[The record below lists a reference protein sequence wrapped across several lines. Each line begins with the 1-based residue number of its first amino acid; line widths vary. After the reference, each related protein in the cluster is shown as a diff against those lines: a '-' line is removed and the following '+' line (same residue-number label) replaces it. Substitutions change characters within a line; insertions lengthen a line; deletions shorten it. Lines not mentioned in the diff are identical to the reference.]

1 MEDISLE
8 KLNEV
13 RILKLKD
20 YLDFLEKEWKNNL
33 PLDKFMIK
41 SMIETLEDM
50 ERSN

>member
-1 MEDISLE
+1 MEDISSR
-8 KLNEV
+8 KLNEI
-13 RILKLKD
+13 RISKLKD

-50 ERSN
+50 KRSN

>member
-1 MEDISLE
+1 MEDISSR
-8 KLNEV
+8 KLNEI
-13 RILKLKD
+13 RISKLKD

>member
-1 MEDISLE
+1 MEDISLR
-8 KLNEV
+8 KLNEI
-13 RILKLKD
+13 RISKLKD

>member
-1 MEDISLE
+1 MENISLE
-8 KLNEV
+8 KLNEI
-13 RILKLKD
+13 RISKLKD

>member
-1 MEDISLE
+1 MEDISLR
-8 KLNEV
+8 KLNKI
-13 RILKLKD
+13 RISKLKD